1 MAKDTRTILDG
12 RSSLR
17 YRGIRYT
24 PGMEDQLQAALS
36 PSEMK
41 RLQDSSML
49 VGDGW
54 EAGAKE
60 SSGEVRPTLSS
71 QDARRQMTASRA
83 APVGGSQMP
92 YADLLMPVPFV
103 SEDAVR
109 SATDAEILA
118 IQGIG
123 PTRLA
128 EIREYLAS

>member
-1 MAKDTRTILDG
+1 MDG

-24 PGMEDQLQAALS
+24 PGMEDQLQAVLS
-36 PSEMK
+36 PSELK

-60 SSGEVRPTLSS
+60 SDGETQPTLSAL
-71 QDARRQMTASRA
+71 DARRQLTASRA
-83 APVGGSQMP
+83 VPVGGSQMP
-92 YADLLMPVPFV
+92 YADLLMPAPFV
-103 SEDAVR
+103 NEDAVR
-109 SATDAEILA
+109 AATDEEILA
-118 IQGIG
+118 VQGIG

-128 EIREYLAS
+128 EIRAFKG